1 MATYENDKDYDL
13 IIAVL
18 DGRDK
23 ADEFFTAVKSSEA
36 SGAFTIKEAA
46 TFTRG
51 ESGQIRLNNKGY
63 VAGWKGGGIGLGIG
77 ILLGGPIGFAAVGGL
92 IGYMR
97 GAERRRLRD
106 QINEKLGP
114 EQSAIA
120 LMLEDPIDWDV
131 LREVWEHIRCRAA
144 HGRAARRT
152 AGEAGRALRGR
163 GCPAGRRGGVRRG
176 RRRIVLSATQRF
188 IHLGRFRLAAGSGVS
203 GITAGPAGWSLVS
216 SRFRSQNRLHR

>member
-13 IIAVL
+13 IVAVL
-18 DGRDK
+18 EGREK
-23 ADEFFTAVKSSEA
+23 ADEFFTAVKSGED

-46 TFTRG
+46 TFTRE

-92 IGYMR
+92 IGYIR

-106 QINEKLGP
+106 EINAKLGP

-131 LREVWEHIRCRAA
+131 LREVGNTFGAELLMS
-144 HGRAARRT
+144 
-152 AGEAGRALRGR
+152 ELRGE
-163 GCPAGRRGGVRRG
+163 PLAKLEE
-176 RRRIVLSATQRF
+176 LSEDGEVQQ
-188 IHLGRFRLAAGSGVS
+188 AAEEEFDDVV
-203 GITAGPAGWSLVS
+203 AE
-216 SRFRSQNRLHR
+216 

>member
-1 MATYENDKDYDL
+1 MATYENDKEYDL

-18 DGRDK
+18 EGRDA

-46 TFTRG
+46 TFTRE

-63 VAGWKGGGIGLGIG
+63 VAGWKGGGLGLGIG

-131 LREVWEHIRCRAA
+131 LREVGNTFGAELLMA
-144 HGRAARRT
+144 
-152 AGEAGRALRGR
+152 ELRGE
-163 GCPAGRRGGVRRG
+163 PLAKLEE
-176 RRRIVLSATQRF
+176 LSEDEDVQQ
-188 IHLGRFRLAAGSGVS
+188 AAEEEFDDVV
-203 GITAGPAGWSLVS
+203 AE
-216 SRFRSQNRLHR
+216 